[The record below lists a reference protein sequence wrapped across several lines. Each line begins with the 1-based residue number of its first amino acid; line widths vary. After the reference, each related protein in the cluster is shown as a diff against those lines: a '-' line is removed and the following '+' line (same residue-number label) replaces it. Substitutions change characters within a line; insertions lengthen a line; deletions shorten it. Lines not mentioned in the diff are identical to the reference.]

1 MSIWLS
7 NSKRAKKCRI
17 DPDGRRHCGRGLLSP
32 TLSSSEGGEGEDAQ
46 GNFFTASDPLQKRL
60 FSKLTGLTRLKGFW
74 LGTGALRGNPKG
86 IGSFSPGLRGT
97 SYPGAGHYRISF

>member
-1 MSIWLS
+1 MR
-7 NSKRAKKCRI
+7 KR
-17 DPDGRRHCGRGLLSP
+17 PPLPNPLLQ
-32 TLSSSEGGEGEDAQ
+32 TSEGGEGEDAQ

-97 SYPGAGHYRISF
+97 SYPGTARARSFFPTLKGLHQSHAVSPT